1 MFYSKISTM
10 KKTRATAIPDDVES
24 LKQQLLEMQ
33 TLLQKTQR
41 ESLHHQQEAKR
52 FQQLYN
58 HALEQWQLALRK
70 RFAASSEGH
79 PGQGE
84 LFNEAEDSLTPSD
97 EEVAADETITY
108 TRKKSRRP
116 SLSADLPR
124 EDVVHDIADAEKVC
138 DDCGHDL
145 HQMGE
150 EVSEK
155 LEFIPAT
162 VKVIR
167 HIRPKY
173 SCRCCEQQATRTTI
187 KVAPVPASLLPKS
200 IATPTLLSQIITAK
214 YQFGLPLYR
223 QEALFKSFGIEL
235 HRQTMSRWLIK
246 ISSQLTSLYE
256 RMHALMLEQ
265 SALWS
270 DDTPVKVIGVD
281 KSQCTMWVYGCG
293 GDKPERLPN
302 NTAAPPNIVLY
313 DYQDGRGGI
322 HPNTF
327 LTGYHGLL
335 QVDGYAGYH
344 GTDAILAGC
353 WAHARRKFIE
363 AKAVQ
368 PKGKIGRADVALN
381 LIQKLYGIEKSIRQL
396 SIADKRAARQ
406 TRAVPIMAELKAWLD
421 KTLHQVPPKTA
432 IGKAIGYTL
441 NQWDKQQVYLEHGAA
456 AIDNNRAE
464 RAIKPFVIGRKNWL
478 FSNSRSGA
486 QASAMLYSLI
496 ETAKANDVPPG
507 AYLTALFE
515 QLPHL
520 NDGEPVD
527 HLLPWAI
534 RL

>member
-1 MFYSKISTM
+1 M

-24 LKQQLLEMQ
+24 LKQQLLEMHI
-33 TLLQKTQR
+33 LLQKSQR
-41 ESLHHQQEAKR
+41 ESLLHQQEAKR
-52 FQQLYN
+52 FQQLY
-58 HALEQWQLALRK
+58 HQSIEQWQLALRK

-84 LFNEAEDSLTPSD
+84 LFNEAEDCLTPTA

-116 SLSADLPR
+116 SLAAELPR
-124 EDVVHDIADAEKVC
+124 EDVVHDIADADKVC

-173 SCRCCEQQATRTTI
+173 SCRCCEQKATRTNI
-187 KVAPVPASLLPKS
+187 KIAPAPVSMLPKS

-235 HRQTMSRWLIK
+235 HRQTMSRWLLK
-246 ISSQLTSLYE
+246 LSTQLTPLYE
-256 RMHALMLEQ
+256 RMHALMLERH
-265 SALWS
+265 ALWS
-270 DDTPVKVIGVD
+270 DDTPVKVLDVD

-293 GDKPERLPN
+293 GDKPVAPLNEGPS
-302 NTAAPPNIVLY
+302 PPNIVLY

-327 LTGYHGLL
+327 LAGYHGLL

-344 GTDAILAGC
+344 GTDALLAGC

-368 PKGKIGRADVALN
+368 PKGKTGRADQALN
-381 LIQKLYGIEKSIRQL
+381 LIQKLYGIEKSLHNL
-396 SIADKRAARQ
+396 SVEDKAHARQ
-406 TRAVPIMAELKAWLD
+406 AQSVPIMAQLKAWLD
-421 KTLHQVPPKTA
+421 KALHQVPPKNA

-441 NQWDKQQVYLEHGAA
+441 NQWDKLQVYLAHGAA

-486 QASAMLYSLI
+486 QASSMLYSLI

-507 AYLTALFE
+507 VYLTALFE

-520 NDGEPVD
+520 TDGESVD

-534 RL
+534 RV